1 MRQQLPW
8 LARPMLLMLQPAI
21 ADRQV
26 KERQMKTSLKAVTA
40 AVLTIGAMASA
51 NALTMF
57 GGLNQFEDDNVER
70 LIKGTACA
78 TTATGC
84 LAGVIQVGDI
94 LTGVIRFTKINEIN
108 GSGVIDPIVPELTG
122 IFATQVTN
130 IIDVDGNGLAE
141 RITFGAATSFTDVYG
156 AGAMVAI
163 FEGGVPLPANMNGG
177 TCDTVANCEAAGS
190 DGTHLFTFGLGFV
203 AGLPASSKVA
213 TVNYALSM
221 LENNSGFLFGEQAV
235 PCLPGLLFTCAGDG
249 MTDLIGSG
257 DVLGGQ
263 GLTNGFGAR
272 SDIDAQLLRVP
283 EPASL
288 ALFGLALAGLGFTG
302 RRRQG

>member
-1 MRQQLPW
+1 
-8 LARPMLLMLQPAI
+8 
-21 ADRQV
+21 
-26 KERQMKTSLKAVTA
+26 MKTSLKAVA
-40 AVLTIGAMASA
+40 GAVLAVGAMASA

-57 GGLNQFEDDNVER
+57 TGLNQFEDDNVER
-70 LIKGTACA
+70 LIKGTACQ
-78 TTATGC
+78 TAPGGC
-84 LAGVIQVGDI
+84 LAGIIQVGDV

-108 GSGVIDPIVPELTG
+108 GPGVIDPIVPELTG
-122 IFATQVTN
+122 IFATQVTS
-130 IIDVDGNGLAE
+130 IVDADMNGVAE
-141 RITFGAATSFTDVYG
+141 RITFGAAASFEGVYG

-163 FEGGVPLPANMNGG
+163 FEGGVALPANMNGG

-190 DGTHLFTFGLGFV
+190 DGTQLFTFGFGDLDDEWFSTSSILNFGAV
-203 AGLPASSKVA
+203 AGVGASTKVA

-221 LENNSGFLFGEQAV
+221 LQNFSGFSFGEQDIGA
-235 PCLPGLLFTCAGDG
+235 CLPGILFACAGDG
-249 MTDLIGSG
+249 MTDLVGSG

-288 ALFGLALAGLGFTG
+288 ALFGLALAGLGFS
-302 RRRQG
+302 RRRAV